1 MRRIQKNKIG
11 LSGKLF
17 AQALFLRDSIT
28 CSSAEGE
35 FDLIVGMEKPIRD
48 YRVIVVSNLRPKQA
62 GGKGKPAL
70 DWWIKEDHQADFIVC
85 VDLSTLRA
93 WLFHRK
99 ELDAFA
105 QQRTSG
111 KMHFYMYTD
120 RDVALRGD
128 KRNKFDF
135 EFEAYRVENRIH
147 RGVFD
152 ENKPL
157 HKPIGRRT
165 RRLIAEDPT
174 RKVENTVEKKK
185 AAPKP
190 RRKTAAKARRKT
202 TKSK

>member
-35 FDLIVGMEKPIRD
+35 FDLIVSLEKPIRD
-48 YRVIVVSNLRPKQA
+48 FRLLVVSNLRPKQA

-128 KRNKFDF
+128 KKNKFDF
-135 EFEAYRVENRIH
+135 EFEAYRVENRIY
-147 RGVFD
+147 RDVFD
-152 ENKPL
+152 ANKPM

-165 RRLIAEDPT
+165 RRQISEDPT
-174 RKVENTVEKKK
+174 RKIGDTADK
-185 AAPKP
+185 AAAKP
-190 RRKTAAKARRKT
+190 RRKTAAKRRRKT

>member
-17 AQALFLRDSIT
+17 AQALFLRDSIG

-35 FDLIVGMEKPIRD
+35 FDLIVSLDKPIRD
-48 YRVIVVSNLRPKQA
+48 YRALVVSNLRPKQA

-70 DWWIKEDHQADFIVC
+70 DWWIREKHDADFIVC

-93 WLFHRK
+93 WLFHRD
-99 ELDAFA
+99 EMDSFA

-120 RDVALRGD
+120 RDVALRGN
-128 KRNKFDF
+128 KNMKFDF
-135 EFEAYRVENRIH
+135 EFEPYRLENRLY

-152 ENKPL
+152 DHKPM
-157 HKPIGRRT
+157 HKPIRRRA
-165 RRLIAEDPT
+165 RRAIVEDPT
-174 RKVENTVEKKK
+174 RKI
-185 AAPKP
+185 APKQAT
-190 RRKTAAKARRKT
+190 KTAAKPRRRTTASRRKT
-202 TKSK
+202 KAKAK